1 MLFRN
6 WAKTKGWDTTLILFL
21 SFLNLVFNFV
31 SAFQIHLI
39 SLTHSEALF
48 SVSDV
53 LNGWVVVVLGLRII
67 KKVEKNLC
75 FLFLK
80 SFHVGIPYV
89 HTQELVLVINCPF
102 SASKFWVFRWFLS
115 SHAPFHFLSPLLCL
129 GCSLL
134 NRVYMQTLL
143 SNEPK
148 WLLFSNDDV
157 GSICRENY
165 HTTTGCNNSY
175 VFFSSSLLET
185 MGTRVLVPFPFG
197 IVVLFIA
204 QHV

>member
-1 MLFRN
+1 MFLACSNAVSNYPLLLSINTGDFN
-6 WAKTKGWDTTLILFL
+6 HSIVIMQNLMETKT
-21 SFLNLVFNFV
+21 S
-31 SAFQIHLI
+31 SFQIHLI

-102 SASKFWVFRWFLS
+102 SASKFW
-115 SHAPFHFLSPLLCL
+115 
-129 GCSLL
+129 
-134 NRVYMQTLL
+134 TLL